1 MEDTPLSR
9 EGVNRVALR
18 LFEHNEKAYHAA
30 VRMMEQYGKA
40 AIVHPTGTGKSY
52 IAFKLIEDN
61 PKKVVLWLSPSEYIF
76 KTQLESLKRNDPEF
90 PLANV
95 HFYTYAKLMCCTQA
109 QLEKIAAQKP
119 AYIILDEFHRAGAE
133 CWGESAVALLKLCPD
148 AKLLGLTATNI
159 RYLDNNRDMA
169 EELFDSRVASD
180 MTLGEAVVR
189 GILPAPKYVT
199 TVYQYQKALA
209 KYQARVDNL
218 RTPGIQDVNQKYL
231 DALRRALE
239 QADGLDRV
247 FAHHITNRSGKYIV
261 FCANKEHMDEM
272 VSHVPEWFAGVNTDV
287 VVYEAYSDDPNTD
300 KAFAN
305 FKTDTSNRL
314 KLLFCIDM
322 LNEGVHVE
330 GISGV
335 ILFRPTIS
343 PIIYKQQ
350 IGRALT
356 AGDTAT
362 PLILDVVNNFEGLTS
377 ISGLQSEMQEAV
389 HRLYANGEGDKIVT
403 ERFEVIEQVHDCRV
417 LFEQLQASLSSSWEH
432 YFSEASIY
440 YVEHGNLNVPKLY
453 TTPGGLSL
461 GVWLVTQRRVREGQI
476 QGNLTEQQIARLD
489 SIGMVWG
496 NRKEIAWQHGFEAA
510 KKYHDTYGN
519 LMVPG
524 KYTDPDGYPLGQWI
538 IKTRQQKLNGRL
550 KEERI
555 TQLEEIGMVWSV
567 FDAKWEKAYAL
578 AAAYYEENG
587 NLNIPRSYVT
597 AAGERLGQWVAS
609 QQWAYPKGKLT
620 DEQVERLNRIG
631 MYWGNR
637 NDRQWNEG
645 YQEAKRYF
653 DAHGDLNV
661 PADYVSSGGY
671 NLGNWVKRQRYTR
684 QNPEKSCAVLTEE
697 RIGKLDAIGIV
708 LLQNPFHYKQL
719 TREKVLRKLKE
730 VKKVKFISL
739 VHDVEE
745 LRRFRYDD
753 YYKSEFESM
762 LALVDVLIVH
772 NDRMAEFFRQRGVP
786 EEKLVLLHIFD
797 YLQDHEPATAPAFEK
812 KITVAGNLDTK
823 KCAYIKELSRLHDV
837 EVQLYGSNFD
847 PAMKD
852 CAHIH
857 YGGSFP
863 PDEIPSKLTGGFG
876 LVWDGTSID
885 GCQGDAGQYLRYNN
899 PHKLSLY
906 LSSGLPV
913 VIWSGA
919 AEADLVKKYNV
930 GITVDSLL
938 KLPDQMAQLTE
949 GDYNTMRNNT
959 KTLAQKLKHGYYAEQ
974 ALKKALCI
982 IKKNETI

>member
-1 MEDTPLSR
+1 MR
-9 EGVNRVALR
+9 KGVNRVALH
-18 LFEHNEKAYHAA
+18 LFEHNEKAYHVA

-61 PKKVVLWLSPSEYIF
+61 PEKVVIWLSPSEYIF
-76 KTQLESLKRNDPEF
+76 KTQLESLKRNDPDF

-95 HFYTYAKLMCCTQA
+95 HFYTYAKLVCCTQA
-109 QLEKIAAQKP
+109 QLDEIAAQNP

-133 CWGESAVALLKLCPD
+133 CWGESAVALLKLCPNT
-148 AKLLGLTATNI
+148 KLLGLTATNI

-169 EELFDSRVASD
+169 EELFDGHIASE

-218 RTPGIQDVNQKYL
+218 RTQGIQDVNQKYL

-247 FAHHITNRSGKYIV
+247 FAHHITNKAGKYIV

-272 VSHVPEWFAGVNTDV
+272 VSHVPEWFAGVNSDV

-300 KAFAN
+300 KAFAD
-305 FKTDTSNRL
+305 FKTDTSSRL

-356 AGDTAT
+356 AGDTAA

-403 ERFEVIEQVHDCRV
+403 ERFEVIEQMHDCRV

-440 YVEHGNLNVPKLY
+440 YAEHGDLNIPKRY
-453 TTPGGLSL
+453 TTPAGLSL
-461 GVWLVTQRRVREGQI
+461 GTWLITQRRVREGQI
-476 QGNLTEQQIARLD
+476 PGQLTQQQIQRLD
-489 SIGMVWG
+489 DIGMVWG
-496 NRKEIAWQHGFEAA
+496 NRNEIAWQRGLESAQQ
-510 KKYHDTYGN
+510 YHDAHGN

-555 TQLEEIGMVWSV
+555 AQLDEIGMVWNI

-578 AAAYYEENG
+578 AVAYYEQNG
-587 NLNIPRSYVT
+587 NLNMPRSYVT
-597 AAGERLGQWVAS
+597 ATGEKLGCWVAN
-609 QQWAYPKGKLT
+609 QQWAYQKGKLS
-620 DEQVERLNRIG
+620 DDQIMRLEKIG

-637 NDRQWNEG
+637 NDRQWNKG
-645 YQEAKRYF
+645 YQEAKHYF
-653 DAHGDLNV
+653 ETHGDLKV
-661 PADYVSSGGY
+661 PVDYVSPDGY
-671 NLGNWVKRQRYTR
+671 ALGKWVKRQRYAR
-684 QNPEKSCAVLTEE
+684 LNPDKSGAVLTEE
-697 RIGKLDAIGIV
+697 RIAKLDEIGMWW
-708 LLQNPFHYKQL
+708 
-719 TREKVLRKLKE
+719 EKADSRP
-730 VKKVKFISL
+730 
-739 VHDVEE
+739 
-745 LRRFRYDD
+745 RRL
-753 YYKSEFESM
+753 E
-762 LALVDVLIVH
+762 
-772 NDRMAEFFRQRGVP
+772 
-786 EEKLVLLHIFD
+786 
-797 YLQDHEPATAPAFEK
+797 
-812 KITVAGNLDTK
+812 
-823 KCAYIKELSRLHDV
+823 
-837 EVQLYGSNFD
+837 
-847 PAMKD
+847 
-852 CAHIH
+852 
-857 YGGSFP
+857 
-863 PDEIPSKLTGGFG
+863 
-876 LVWDGTSID
+876 
-885 GCQGDAGQYLRYNN
+885 
-899 PHKLSLY
+899 
-906 LSSGLPV
+906 
-913 VIWSGA
+913 
-919 AEADLVKKYNV
+919 
-930 GITVDSLL
+930 
-938 KLPDQMAQLTE
+938 
-949 GDYNTMRNNT
+949 
-959 KTLAQKLKHGYYAEQ
+959 LAQGSHRESENLNVSANHKTGEDIG
-974 ALKKALCI
+974 LCS
-982 IKKNETI
+982 

>member
-1 MEDTPLSR
+1 MR
-9 EGVNRVALR
+9 EGVNKVALC

-61 PKKVVLWLSPSEYIF
+61 PEKVVIWLSPSEYIF
-76 KTQLESLKRNDPEF
+76 KTQLESLKRNDPDF

-109 QLEKIAAQKP
+109 QLDEIAAQKP

-133 CWGESAVALLKLCPD
+133 CWGESTVALLKLCLD

-169 EELFDSRVASD
+169 EELFDSRVASN

-199 TVYQYQKALA
+199 TVYQYQKTLA

-218 RTPGIQDVNQKYL
+218 RAPGIQDVNQKYL

-239 QADGLDRV
+239 QADGLDKV
-247 FAHHITNRSGKYIV
+247 FAHHITNKSGKYIV

-272 VSHVPEWFAGVNTDV
+272 VSHVPEWFAGVNPDV

-300 KAFAN
+300 KAFAD
-305 FKTDTSNRL
+305 FKTDTTNRL

-356 AGDTAT
+356 AGDTAA

-377 ISGLQSEMQEAV
+377 ISGLQSEMQEAI
-389 HRLYANGEGDKIVT
+389 HRLYANGESDKIVT

-417 LFEQLQASLSSSWEH
+417 LFEQLQASLSSGWEH

-440 YVEHGNLNVPKLY
+440 YAEHGNLNIPKLY

-496 NRKEIAWQHGFEAA
+496 NRKEIAWQHGFEVA

-524 KYTDPDGYPLGQWI
+524 KYVDPDGYPLGQWI

-555 TQLEEIGMVWSV
+555 AQLDEIGMVWNI

-661 PADYVSSGGY
+661 SADYVSPNGY

-697 RIGKLDAIGIV
+697 RIAKLDEIGMSWETR
-708 LLQNPFHYKQL
+708 NPKSQKSCL
-719 TREKVLRKLKE
+719 NLKE
-730 VKKVKFISL
+730 NV
-739 VHDVEE
+739 
-745 LRRFRYDD
+745 
-753 YYKSEFESM
+753 
-762 LALVDVLIVH
+762 
-772 NDRMAEFFRQRGVP
+772 
-786 EEKLVLLHIFD
+786 
-797 YLQDHEPATAPAFEK
+797 EPAK
-812 KITVAGNLDTK
+812 AG
-823 KCAYIKELSRLHDV
+823 
-837 EVQLYGSNFD
+837 
-847 PAMKD
+847 
-852 CAHIH
+852 
-857 YGGSFP
+857 
-863 PDEIPSKLTGGFG
+863 
-876 LVWDGTSID
+876 
-885 GCQGDAGQYLRYNN
+885 
-899 PHKLSLY
+899 
-906 LSSGLPV
+906 
-913 VIWSGA
+913 
-919 AEADLVKKYNV
+919 
-930 GITVDSLL
+930 
-938 KLPDQMAQLTE
+938 
-949 GDYNTMRNNT
+949 
-959 KTLAQKLKHGYYAEQ
+959 
-974 ALKKALCI
+974 
-982 IKKNETI
+982 